1 MFKARSPSCL
11 FKSASAWMRSSTL
24 VLLLCTLSHQTFAES
39 TSWSEF
45 MGGQRTSYTT
55 EGNPK
60 AKGVEV
66 TFEYPSS
73 WGGADGKRPNM
84 LYQVTSEH
92 GKGLDLCNI
101 GIKDI
106 PIEPG
111 QKISKADIEKLFDP
125 SGLSSFLGGS
135 ATLTAGK
142 RTTIDGQPAAQ
153 VQFTQDVDRAG
164 MEYRMMGVVFPI
176 YFRNKLIT
184 FACMS
189 AGSTATSAEQFKNR
203 YRAVFPLF
211 QQMANTLVIH
221 SRYK

>member
-1 MFKARSPSCL
+1 M
-11 FKSASAWMRSSTL
+11 KSTSL
-24 VLLLCTLSHQTFAES
+24 VFLLGTLSLQTFAQS
-39 TSWSEF
+39 SSWSEF
-45 MGGQRTSYTT
+45 MGGQRASYSTK
-55 EGNPK
+55 GNPK

-106 PIEPG
+106 PLEPG
-111 QKISKADIEKLFDP
+111 QTVSKADIEELFDP
-125 SGLSSFLGGS
+125 SGLSWFLGGS

-153 VQFTQDVDRAG
+153 VQFTQEVDRAG
-164 MEYRMMGVVFPI
+164 SQYRMMGVMYPI
-176 YFRNKLIT
+176 YFRNKLIIFT
-184 FACMS
+184 CMS
-189 AGSTATSAEQFKNR
+189 GDSAATSAEQLKSR
-203 YRAVFPLF
+203 YRGAFPLY
-211 QQMANTLVIH
+211 QQLANTLVIH
-221 SRYK
+221 SKWK